1 MLTIVAFIVALGLL
15 VAIHEY
21 GHYRMAIA
29 CGVRVLRFSVG
40 FGKTLLRW
48 TPKGSTTEFVLA
60 AFPLGG
66 YVKMLDERE
75 APVAPEDRHL
85 AFNTQPLMSRVAIVA
100 AGPLANLLLAVLLY
114 AVVNWSG
121 VEQPRAILGT
131 PVAGSVAERAGL
143 VGAELV
149 QSAAFDGDAQQ
160 AIVSFEDLRW
170 LLTRGALEGRDVRL
184 TLAKV
189 PDKGT
194 RAPSGE
200 SSSGKSSGESSRE
213 PSGGPSGGPSGYG
226 TMSAGREVLLKL
238 SSIDAR
244 EADAQLFRNIGIL
257 SPLTRPVI
265 GEVMAGGA
273 AAKSGLRAGDLVLN
287 VGTKAIVDGQQLRD
301 VIRTSTAGDAAAPSP
316 WKIERAGAIL
326 VLDVRPDVKPE
337 GATQVGRIG
346 AYVGAPP
353 EFITVRYGPLD
364 GLWNGTVRVGEVSL
378 LTLRM
383 MGKMVI
389 GEASLKNLSGP
400 LTIADY
406 AGKSASLGLTQ
417 YLIFL
422 ALISVS
428 LGVLNLL
435 PLPVLDGGHLMYY
448 LWEGLTGKAVSEAWM
463 ERLQRGGVAVLLLM
477 MSIALFNDFSR
488 LLG

>member
-21 GHYRMAIA
+21 GHYRMAVA
-29 CGVRVLRFSVG
+29 CGVKVLRFSVG
-40 FGKTLLRW
+40 FGKTLLSW
-48 TPKGSTTEFVLA
+48 TPKGSSTEFVLA
-60 AFPLGG
+60 AIPLGG

-85 AFNTQPLMSRVAIVA
+85 AFNTQPLKSRVAIVA

-114 AVVNWSG
+114 AIVNWSG

-143 VGAELV
+143 TGAELV
-149 QSAAFDGDAQQ
+149 QSGAFEGDAQQ

-184 TLAKV
+184 TVSASAGKTSAK
-189 PDKGT
+189 PD
-194 RAPSGE
+194 AA
-200 SSSGKSSGESSRE
+200 
-213 PSGGPSGGPSGYG
+213 
-226 TMSAGREVLLKL
+226 AGREILLKL

-244 EADAQLFRNIGIL
+244 EADAQLFRKIGIL

-265 GEVMAGGA
+265 GEIMAGGA
-273 AAKSGLRAGDLVLN
+273 AARAGLKAGDVVLN
-287 VGTKAIVDGQQLRD
+287 VDGRTIVDGQQLRD
-301 VIRTSTAGDAAAPSP
+301 LIRVSATQDAAVSNA
-316 WKIERAGAIL
+316 WKIERTGA
-326 VLDVRPDVKPE
+326 VLTVEVRPEVKSE
-337 GATQVGRIG
+337 GGTNVGRIG

-353 EFITVRYGPLD
+353 EFVTVRYGPLD
-364 GLWNGTVRVGEVSL
+364 GLWNGAVRVGEVSM

-406 AGKSASLGLTQ
+406 AGKSASLGMTQ

-448 LWEGLTGKAVSEAWM
+448 LWEGVTGKTVSEAWM

-477 MSIALFNDFSR
+477 MSIALFNDVSR